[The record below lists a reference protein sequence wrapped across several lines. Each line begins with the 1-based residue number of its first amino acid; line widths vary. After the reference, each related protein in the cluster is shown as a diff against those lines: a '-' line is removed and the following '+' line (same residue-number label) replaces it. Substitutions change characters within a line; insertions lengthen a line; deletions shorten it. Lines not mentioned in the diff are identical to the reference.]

1 MKLSVQ
7 RKCTSEEVKWETGVA
22 SRKLRV
28 ESVLERRQHLGKE
41 F

>member
-7 RKCTSEEVKWETGVA
+7 RKRTSEEVKWETEVA
-22 SRKLRV
+22 SRKLRA
-28 ESVLERRQHLGKE
+28 ESVLETRQHLGKE